1 MYRNNNTPITNNGY
15 SSFFDSQEEYESFIA
30 AMRDAA
36 ENYNLPLALE
46 YNSPA
51 GFTTDAIRAFSL
63 MFKKDTGLDIEF
75 RFFTCNNCDRLHLVL
90 VVGDR
95 ELDDEWD

>member
-1 MYRNNNTPITNNGY
+1 MNKNNNTSFTNKGY
-15 SSFFDSQEEYESFIA
+15 SSFFDIQEEYESFIA

-36 ENYNLPLALE
+36 ANYNLPLALE

-51 GFTTDAIRAFSL
+51 DVTTADIRAFSL